1 MGPGGP
7 DPATAKPFGGT
18 VVDPRAELT
27 RADVRRLLN
36 HLREPY
42 RLAADP
48 AAAVLPGEPATGLAP
63 SAIGAAVAKRMC
75 DGIDRLRPAED
86 ASRHEQLPYL
96 VLKTCFVDGVKML
109 PAADRLVLSRR
120 QLTRECANAV
130 ERLHAELCAPAS
142 SASGAGSRVGE
153 PIPIIAQFMAR
164 PHVTTEL
171 RDRLASSA
179 LVHVHGPKGIGKT
192 SLVAELASAST
203 ASRPVV
209 WHRFRPGMNTSW
221 SSLSFDLAEYLKS
234 RGFGE
239 CADYLARSLGT
250 ADAALVAR

>member
-75 DGIDRLRPAED
+75 DGVDRLRPAED

-109 PAADRLVLSRR
+109 PAADRLALSRR

-130 ERLHAELCAPAS
+130 DRLHSELTAP
-142 SASGAGSRVGE
+142 SGALARGNLYVGE
-153 PIPIIAQFMAR
+153 PIPTIAQFMPR
-164 PHVTTEL
+164 PQVTAEL
-171 RDRLASSA
+171 RTRLEASA

-192 SLVAELASAST
+192 SLVAELASTLA

-239 CADYLARSLGT
+239 C
-250 ADAALVAR
+250 